1 MDSLAATP
9 PHARTG
15 HPTAPTRARRRCLP
29 VWAMGLL
36 CLSGWAH
43 ALPSPGPA
51 CALATAPGET
61 VIDVPFEVVDG
72 RIYLQV
78 QVNDAGTFRFA
89 VDTGAS
95 GVARADTRLVRALNL
110 PMGGT
115 ASHSDGV
122 RTADAA
128 TVRFDALA
136 LGGVRRQDVVAITRD
151 YNARQSEAAAFD
163 GILARDFFDDGLL
176 LLDFP
181 RKRLRFRRDHRLL
194 PGQPGTLAYTRAFR
208 IPVQIGTVTTEAQ
221 LDTGANVALVLP
233 AALHE
238 RAASG
243 TVVAGDPL
251 ALSHGRIQSGQARL
265 DVPLVVGGL
274 TLRNLDVRVSDHYP
288 EAVIGAHALQD
299 AAVLI
304 DAGSKRVALCPQQR

>member
-9 PHARTG
+9 PCAHTG
-15 HPTAPTRARRRCLP
+15 HPAAAARRRRRCLP
-29 VWAMGLL
+29 AWALGLL

-43 ALPSPGPA
+43 ASPSAGPA
-51 CALATAPGET
+51 CALATAPGEAL
-61 VIDVPFEVVDG
+61 IDVPFEVVDG

-95 GVARADTRLVRALNL
+95 GMARADTRLVRALQL
-110 PMGGT
+110 PMGAT

-122 RTADAA
+122 RTADAT
-128 TVRFDALA
+128 TVRFDSLT
-136 LGGVRRQDVVAITRD
+136 LGGVRRQGVVAITRD
-151 YNARQSEAAAFD
+151 YNARQSDAAAFD

-176 LLDFP
+176 VLDFP
-181 RKRLRFRRDHRLL
+181 RKRLRFRRDQRLL
-194 PGQPGTLAYTRAFR
+194 PEQPDTLAYTRAFR

-233 AALHE
+233 AAVHE
-238 RAASG
+238 RASSN
-243 TVVAGDPL
+243 VIVPDDPL
-251 ALSHGRIQSGQARL
+251 TLSHGRINSGRARL

-288 EAVIGAHALQD
+288 EAVIGAHALQE
-299 AAVLI
+299 ATVLI
-304 DAGSKRVALCPQQR
+304 DARGKRVALCPQRR